1 MSGVF
6 TYLRTCFSEA
16 HLQNERTST
25 NVKSYQ
31 KACNM
36 RLPVYVYFISFTR
49 WDKQCKKRK
58 LKTCQTRSFTGMLI
72 SSTYSQNEKNFA
84 SVKPCK
90 AMPEAM
96 VYVYNIQFD
105 ILTKVK
111 PCKAMSEAI
120 TSTHFLLFPSRS
132 PRLNFIRLDSDV
144 DQGKT
149 MSYQHTAKKGIF
161 SNWYYDTKNLTC
173 FQPVC
178 KK

>member
-1 MSGVF
+1 MAPDRPILAGSPEQSYVRRISNI
-6 TYLRTCFSEA
+6 YVYFSEA
-16 HLQNERTST
+16 HLRNERNST

-72 SSTYSQNEKNFA
+72 SSTYSQNETNIV
-84 SVKPCK
+84 SVK
-90 AMPEAM
+90 
-96 VYVYNIQFD
+96 
-105 ILTKVK
+105 T
-111 PCKAMSEAI
+111 CKAMSEAI

-132 PRLNFIRLDSDV
+132 PRLNFIRLDSNV
-144 DQGKT
+144 DQGKPCSNAQIHVIPT
-149 MSYQHTAKKGIF
+149 HRQEGNIF
-161 SNWYYDTKNLTC
+161 WYYDTKSLTS

>member
-72 SSTYSQNEKNFA
+72 SSTYSQNETNFA

-90 AMPEAM
+90 AMP
-96 VYVYNIQFD
+96 
-105 ILTKVK
+105 
-111 PCKAMSEAI
+111 EAI

-132 PRLNFIRLDSDV
+132 PRLNFIRLDSNV

-149 MSYQHTAKKGIF
+149 MFKCSNTLHTNTPPRRKYFPTDIMTQKAWHASSLFVRNRSRHFESFVIPSLVRG
-161 SNWYYDTKNLTC
+161 
-173 FQPVC
+173 
-178 KK
+178 